1 MSYFNVR
8 VYGLLINQNN
18 EVLLS
23 DEQEQGFRFSKFP
36 GGGLELG
43 EGLID
48 GLKREFIE
56 ECQAEIDVVSHF
68 YTTDFFEKSSFNDSQ
83 VISVYYLV
91 KEKSPLK
98 LAFKAKIYDFDGD
111 GEVLQ
116 AFRWVKIEDLSVDDI
131 TFKTDKTVAMLLK
144 NQFSQRDSCGT
155 VNSL

>member
-18 EVLLS
+18 EVLVS
-23 DEQEQGFRFSKFP
+23 DEEEYGFRFSKFP

-48 GLKREFIE
+48 GLKREFVE
-56 ECQAEIDVVSHF
+56 ECAAEIEVLSHF

-91 KEKSPLK
+91 KEKAPLQ
-98 LAFKAKIYDFDGD
+98 LAFKDTIYDFDGE
-111 GEVLQ
+111 GEILQ
-116 AFRWVKIEDLSVDDI
+116 AFRWVKIEDLSIEDI
-131 TFKTDKTVAMLLK
+131 TFKTDKTVGQLLK
-144 NQFSQRDSCGT
+144 DQYSVEQ
-155 VNSL
+155 